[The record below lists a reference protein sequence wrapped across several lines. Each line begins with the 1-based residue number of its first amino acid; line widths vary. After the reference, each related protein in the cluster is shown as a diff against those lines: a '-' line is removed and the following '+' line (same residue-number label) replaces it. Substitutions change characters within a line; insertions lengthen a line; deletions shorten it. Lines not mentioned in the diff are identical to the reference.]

1 MRLEPSDLVA
11 FAAASQDGNP
21 LHLDADYAHH
31 TPYGRPIVPGALL
44 VATALGQLPADRL
57 DRLTRIRAS
66 FHRPVFP
73 GTEFHLADR
82 DTRLTIMC
90 EGSRAVTID
99 VGSDSP
105 SAAPAAAGECQTDDY
120 QPDLAALRALLRRLG
135 ADHLP
140 DQLLAWLAWSSWAV
154 GMRAR
159 GALTRLTLAVT
170 LSRAESRPESQTH
183 LHLNDD
189 RATVTGTYAG
199 AEGIFQAITHPAVPP
214 VTSASVAR
222 YLPPGDALAGKHIL
236 VVGGSRGLGAALA
249 GTLAS
254 QAATVWMLYRHS
266 TNHAERLAAEFG
278 RRRIRPIRCDA
289 TDLDQLKQALKP
301 VCQAGELSG
310 LALIA
315 TPPLRA
321 LGMHP
326 DAVPAQLDFIQS
338 SISVAVNPLAV
349 TGKLLADSGGWLV
362 LASSAAIAGPPA
374 GWTHYA
380 AAKSAAEAYATDFAR
395 KRAVPTLIMRSPK
408 MLTSLADGSAGRQ
421 EATPPEQVAATVV
434 KWVLHNTIPARPNKV
449 DIISSVD
456 QLVPA
461 ALH

>member
-57 DRLTRIRAS
+57 DTLTRIRAS
-66 FHRPVFP
+66 FHRPVYP

-82 DTRLTIMC
+82 STRLTIMC

-105 SAAPAAAGECQTDDY
+105 AATPQAVGERRTDDY
-120 QPDLAALRALLRRLG
+120 QPDLAALRTLLRRLG

-140 DQLLAWLAWSSWAV
+140 DRLLAWLAWSSWAV
-154 GMRAR
+154 GTRAR
-159 GALTRLTLAVT
+159 GTLTRLTLVAD
-170 LSRAESRPESQTH
+170 ADFRPESQTY
-183 LHLNDD
+183 LHVNDD

-199 AEGIFQAITHPAVPP
+199 AEGIFQAVTPPTVPP
-214 VTSASVAR
+214 VTTASVAR
-222 YLPPGDALAGKHIL
+222 YLPPGDTLAGKQIL

-249 GTLAS
+249 GALAS
-254 QAATVWMLYRHS
+254 QAATVWVLYRHS

-278 RRRIRPIRCDA
+278 RHRIRPIRCDA
-289 TDLDQLKQALKP
+289 TDLGQLRQALKP
-301 VCQAGELSG
+301 VCQAGGLSG

-362 LASSAAIAGPPA
+362 LASAAAITGPPA

-380 AAKSAAEAYATDFAR
+380 AAKSAVETYATDFAR

-408 MLTSLADGSAGRQ
+408 MLTSLADDSAGRQ

-434 KWVLHNTIPARPNKV
+434 KWVLHNNIPARPNKV

>member
-21 LHLDADYAHH
+21 LHLDADYTHH

-44 VATALGQLPADRL
+44 VATALGQLPAERL
-57 DRLTRIRAS
+57 DRLKRIRAS

-99 VGSDSP
+99 VSSDSP
-105 SAAPAAAGECQTDDY
+105 SAAPQAIGERQTDGY
-120 QPDLAALRALLRRLG
+120 EPDLAALRALLRRLG

-140 DQLLAWLAWSSWAV
+140 DHLLAWLAWSSWAV

-159 GALTRLTLAVT
+159 GALTRLTLA
-170 LSRAESRPESQTH
+170 AGADSRPESRTH
-183 LHLNDD
+183 LLLNDD

-199 AEGIFQAITHPAVPP
+199 AEGTFQAVTHPAVPP
-214 VTSASVAR
+214 VTTASVAR
-222 YLPPGDALAGKHIL
+222 YLPPGDALAGKQIL

-249 GTLAS
+249 GALAS
-254 QAATVWMLYRHS
+254 QAATVWVLYRHS

-278 RRRIRPIRCDA
+278 GRIRPVHCDA

-301 VCQAGELSG
+301 VCQAGGLSG

-349 TGKLLADSGGWLV
+349 TGKLLADSGGWLM
-362 LASSAAIAGPPA
+362 LASSAAISSPSS

-380 AAKSAAEAYATDFAR
+380 AAKSAVEAYATDFAR

-421 EATPPEQVAATVV
+421 EATPPEQVAATII
-434 KWVLHNTIPARPNKV
+434 KWVLHNNIATRSNKV
-449 DIISSVD
+449 DTISSVE
-456 QLVPA
+456 QLVPV
-461 ALH
+461 HQ

>member
-21 LHLDADYAHH
+21 LHLDADFTHH

-57 DRLTRIRAS
+57 DRLSRIRAS

-82 DTRLTIMC
+82 TTRLTIMC

-105 SAAPAAAGECQTDDY
+105 SAPPQAAGARQTDDY
-120 QPDLAALRALLRRLG
+120 QPDLAALRALLHGLG
-135 ADHLP
+135 ADLP
-140 DQLLAWLAWSSWAV
+140 DRLLAWLAWSSWAV

-159 GALTRLTLAVT
+159 GALTRLTLAAA
-170 LSRAESRPESQTH
+170 AESRPESQTY
-183 LHLNDD
+183 LQVNED

-199 AEGIFQAITHPAVPP
+199 VEGSFQAVTHPPVPP
-214 VTSASVAR
+214 VTTTSIGR
-222 YLPPGDALAGKHIL
+222 YLPPGDALAGKQIL

-249 GTLAS
+249 GALAS
-254 QAATVWMLYRHS
+254 QAATVWVLYRHS
-266 TNHAERLAAEFG
+266 TEHAERLAAEFG
-278 RRRIRPIRCDA
+278 PSRIRPIHCDA
-289 TDLDQLKQALKP
+289 TDLDQLNQALEP
-301 VCQAGELSG
+301 LCRAGGLSG

-326 DAVPAQLDFIQS
+326 DAVPAQLDFINS
-338 SISVAVNPLAV
+338 SLSVAVNPLAV

-362 LASSAAIAGPPA
+362 LASSAAIGSPPA

-380 AAKSAAEAYATDFAR
+380 AAKSAVEAYATDFAK

-408 MLTSLADGSAGRQ
+408 MLTTLADGSAGRQ
-421 EATPPEQVAATVV
+421 EATQPEQVAATVI
-434 KWVLHNTIPARPNKV
+434 KWVLHNDVPARPNKV

-456 QLVPA
+456 QLVPIT
-461 ALH
+461 

>member
-1 MRLEPSDLVA
+1 MRLESSDLVA
-11 FAAASQDGNP
+11 FGAASQDGNP
-21 LHLDADYAHH
+21 LHLDADFTHQ

-44 VATALGQLPADRL
+44 VATALGQLPAERL
-57 DRLTRIRAS
+57 DRLSRIRAS

-82 DTRLTIMC
+82 TTRLTIMC

-99 VGSDSP
+99 IGSESP
-105 SAAPAAAGECQTDDY
+105 AAPPAADGEWRIDDY

-140 DQLLAWLAWSSWAV
+140 DRLLAWLAWSSWAV

-159 GALTRLTLAVT
+159 GALTRLTLAT
-170 LSRAESRPESQTH
+170 GPDSAPESHTCLQV
-183 LHLNDD
+183 NDD

-199 AEGIFQAITHPAVPP
+199 AEGIFQAVMPPVVPP
-214 VTSASVAR
+214 VTTESVSR
-222 YLPPGDALAGKHIL
+222 YLPPGDALAGKQVL

-249 GTLAS
+249 GALAS
-254 QAATVWMLYRHS
+254 QAATVWVLYRHS
-266 TNHAERLAAEFG
+266 TSHAERLAAEFG
-278 RRRIRPIRCDA
+278 RHRIRPIHCDA
-289 TDLDQLKQALKP
+289 TDLGQLSRALEP
-301 VCQAGELSG
+301 VWQAGGLSG

-326 DAVPAQLDFIQS
+326 DAVPAQLDFLNN

-349 TGKLLADSGGWLV
+349 AGKLLADSGGWLV
-362 LASSAAIAGPPA
+362 LASSAAITSPSA

-380 AAKSAAEAYATDFAR
+380 AAKSAAEAYATDFAK

-421 EATPPEQVAATVV
+421 EATPPEQVAATVI
-434 KWVLHNTIPARPNKV
+434 KWVLHSDVQPRPNKV

-456 QLVPA
+456 QLVHA
-461 ALH
+461 DHQ

>member
-1 MRLEPSDLVA
+1 MRLEPGDLAA

-21 LHLDADYAHH
+21 LHLDADFTHH

-44 VATALGQLPADRL
+44 VATALGQLPAGRL
-57 DRLTRIRAS
+57 DRLSRIRAS

-82 DTRLTIMC
+82 TTRLTIMC

-99 VGSDSP
+99 LGSDSP
-105 SAAPAAAGECQTDDY
+105 SAPPDAAGARQTDDY
-120 QPDLAALRALLRRLG
+120 QPDLAALRALLRSLG
-135 ADHLP
+135 ADLP
-140 DQLLAWLAWSSWAV
+140 DRLLAWLAWSSWAV

-159 GALTRLTLAVT
+159 GALTRLTLAAA
-170 LSRAESRPESQTH
+170 AESRPESQTY
-183 LHLNDD
+183 LQVNDD
-189 RATVTGTYAG
+189 RATVSGTYAG
-199 AEGIFQAITHPAVPP
+199 VEGTFQAVTHPPVPP
-214 VTSASVAR
+214 VTTTSISR
-222 YLPPGDALAGKHIL
+222 YLPPGDALAGKQIL

-249 GTLAS
+249 GALAS
-254 QAATVWMLYRHS
+254 QAATVWVLYRHS
-266 TNHAERLAAEFG
+266 TDHAERLAAEFG
-278 RRRIRPIRCDA
+278 PSRIRPIHCDA
-289 TDLDQLKQALKP
+289 ADLDQLNQALEP
-301 VCQAGELSG
+301 LCRAGGLSG

-326 DAVPAQLDFIQS
+326 DAVPAQLDFINS

-349 TGKLLADSGGWLV
+349 TGKLLADSGGWLM
-362 LASSAAIAGPPA
+362 LASSAAIDSPPA

-380 AAKSAAEAYATDFAR
+380 AAKCAVEAYATDFAK

-421 EATPPEQVAATVV
+421 EATPPEQVAATVI
-434 KWVLHNTIPARPNKV
+434 KWVLRNNVPSRPNKV

-456 QLVPA
+456 QLVPIT
-461 ALH
+461 